1 MGISHIRDSDFLYNH
16 HLNGVTSLD
25 TLEGKHKY
33 KRITNTLSVNV
44 KSYHVDNLRYNNNKI
59 TTDCKATEQTL
70 TFCGVGTHH
79 QNAVAKSR
87 VKYLYYGD
95 RTVLLH
101 AKLKWPEIISI
112 NVWPYTT
119 QTFIDRHNKLSV
131 DDKGTSSSKKK
142 PIPTIFRYLQIP
154 TLGDVLYLSLTN

>member
-1 MGISHIRDSDFLYNH
+1 MGISHIRDSEFLYNH

-44 KSYHVDNLRYNNNKI
+44 KSYHADNLRFNNKKI
-59 TTDCKATEQTL
+59 TTDCKATEQSL
-70 TFCGVGTHH
+70 TFFGVETHH

-87 VKYLYYGD
+87 V
-95 RTVLLH
+95 LH

-112 NVWPYTT
+112 NVWLYTT
-119 QTFIDRHNKLSV
+119 QTIIDRHNKLSV
-131 DDKGTSSSKKK
+131 DDKGKSSSKK
-142 PIPTIFRYLQIP
+142 
-154 TLGDVLYLSLTN
+154 